1 MRPASVSSSFWL
13 MQTASI
19 QSNVKDWSHH
29 SCEEQV
35 LDSPRLGQARHST
48 RFALTI
54 VAPLHSYDRAQYSGR
69 HADGN
74 FQGSRDSLMRKESY
88 QANLRF
94 EALSGK
100 YSQKREICNC
110 YGRGIFDRQ
119 LLSAGV
125 SFTTPLTKGILRVE
139 TTRSMP
145 GMVQGVQT
153 VVAVAHVWYLRAG
166 RILEGYKAISPFVG
180 EAVWGLKLGLGPDPR
195 SG

>member
-1 MRPASVSSSFWL
+1 
-13 MQTASI
+13 
-19 QSNVKDWSHH
+19 
-29 SCEEQV
+29 
-35 LDSPRLGQARHST
+35 
-48 RFALTI
+48 
-54 VAPLHSYDRAQYSGR
+54 
-69 HADGN
+69 
-74 FQGSRDSLMRKESY
+74 MRKEPY

-100 YSQKREICNC
+100 YSHRRAEARNMQL

-145 GMVQGVQT
+145 GMVQGVQA
-153 VVAVAHVWYLRAG
+153 VVAVAHVWYLRAE
-166 RILEGYKAISPFVG
+166 RILEGYKAISLFVG